1 MNTTHVQI
9 LLAEDS
15 ASDGDLILASL
26 AKVSLAEATHVVH
39 DGVETLDFV
48 FCRGDYA
55 DRVNEP
61 PLRVIVLDVKLPQ
74 LDGFEVL
81 REIKAHSRTRLIP
94 IVLLTS
100 SNIDADV
107 ARGYLL
113 GANSYVQKPV
123 DFEEFRETIRR
134 LGLYWMRINEPP
146 PPNQLSERIRS

>member
-1 MNTTHVQI
+1 MNKTHI
-9 LLAEDS
+9 LMLLAEDS
-15 ASDGDLILASL
+15 ASDADLILASL
-26 AKVSLAEATHVVH
+26 AKVSLAEATFVVH

-48 FCRGDYA
+48 FCRGRYA

-61 PLRVIVLDVKLPQ
+61 PLRVIVLDVKLPM

-100 SNIDADV
+100 SNIEADV

-123 DFEEFRETIRR
+123 DFEQFRDTIRQ
-134 LGLYWMRINEPP
+134 LGLYWMSMNEPP
-146 PPNQLSERIRS
+146 PPTQVSERARP

>member
-1 MNTTHVQI
+1 M

-26 AKVSLAEATHVVH
+26 AKVSLAESTHVVH

-48 FCRGDYA
+48 FCRGEYA
-55 DRVNEP
+55 DRLNEP
-61 PLRVIVLDVKLPQ
+61 PLRVIVLDVKLPK

-123 DFEEFRETIRR
+123 DFEQFRETIRQ
-134 LGLYWMRINEPP
+134 LGLYWMTTNEAPP
-146 PPNQLSERIRS
+146 PQHLRERLRQ

>member
-1 MNTTHVQI
+1 M

-15 ASDGDLILASL
+15 GSDGDLILASL

-48 FCRGDYA
+48 FCRAEYA
-55 DRVNEP
+55 DRLSEP
-61 PLRVIVLDVKLPQ
+61 PLRVIVLDVKLPK

-100 SNIDADV
+100 SNIDADI

-123 DFEEFRETIRR
+123 DFEQFRETIRQ
-134 LGLYWMRINEPP
+134 LGLYWMGINEPP
-146 PPNQLSERIRS
+146 PPNHLGEHVRR